1 MDRPLSP
8 THTST
13 HILLPHICKPIT
25 RIPPLNSPPKAGT
38 FSPEG
43 QTGIRGEKEIKK
55 RVGQQKEGAGQ
66 PEECVSAFWAQFR
79 NLNKKYIPKLMLTQG
94 LTDQNHTVTSK
105 CSQELFKTG
114 KYHQTSLLP
123 LLNNLT

>member
-1 MDRPLSP
+1 MTTFCNKSSQKEPGS
-8 THTST
+8 
-13 HILLPHICKPIT
+13 
-25 RIPPLNSPPKAGT
+25 IPPLNSPPKAGT

-43 QTGIRGEKEIKK
+43 QTGIRGEKERKK
-55 RVGQQKEGAGQ
+55 RVEQQKEGAGQ
-66 PEECVSAFWAQFR
+66 PEECVSAFCAQFR

-114 KYHQTSLLP
+114 KYQSDITSS
-123 LLNNLT
+123 TS